1 MSNFKIPTPAKAYD
15 IDMAKIMK
23 EKGAARLMSPETM
36 KEFEF
41 FINFYLLGLADLHE
55 CLIAI

>member
-23 EKGAARLMSPETM
+23 ERGAARLMSPETM

-41 FINFYLLGLADLHE
+41 LINFFLRGLAGLRE